1 MVKAPPD
8 EEASDVTAARKPV
21 FVHVDPEQAAVS
33 LVVDPLLILVGAA
46 CADNTCD
53 LSAQWTN
60 YSIVLDY
67 NSHFFVSLVWLVM

>member
-8 EEASDVTAARKPV
+8 EEAPDVTAARKPV

-60 YSIVLDY
+60 YHIGLDN